1 MKKTLLISIFLLSFS
16 LVVFAWSDS
25 TEKINSY
32 FDVSNDIQRKNGSLI
47 IDGGIEA
54 KMQFNVGGLIK
65 KEQQE
70 DEIVFGTII
79 IGETEED
86 NVHFHSFLLDGSLA
100 ITGGNPEE
108 WKVLTMMDDNPAT
121 WEDLVDVADTEG
133 PATVEDQGW
142 VLSGNTLRLVGEND
156 SVLGGTNM
164 QALSSSL
171 SFGYNNKAY
180 NNSIVFGQNF
190 AYSYY
195 FSHYFVENSSIGFG
209 IGFGGTARS
218 SFDDSIVIGDQN
230 RAYYSSISLGSSAY
244 TYESSLSLGSSN
256 ESRDTRLF

>member
-133 PATVEDQGW
+133 AGVEDQGW

-164 QALSSSL
+164 QALS
-171 SFGYNNKAY
+171 
-180 NNSIVFGQNF
+180 IIQ
-190 AYSYY
+190 
-195 FSHYFVENSSIGFG
+195 
-209 IGFGGTARS
+209 
-218 SFDDSIVIGDQN
+218 
-230 RAYYSSISLGSSAY
+230 
-244 TYESSLSLGSSN
+244 LSLDKTLLILIIFLITLLKTVPLVLVLDLVALLVLLSMILLLL
-256 ESRDTRLF
+256 EIKIVPIIPAYH